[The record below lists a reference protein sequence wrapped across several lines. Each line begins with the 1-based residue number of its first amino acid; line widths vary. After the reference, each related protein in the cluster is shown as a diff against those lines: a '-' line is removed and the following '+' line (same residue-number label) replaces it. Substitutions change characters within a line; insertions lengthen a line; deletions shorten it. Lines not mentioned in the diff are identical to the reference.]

1 MTQALRVALWIPTVD
16 PAEVGDNVVTT
27 SAPNPQKAIGTKFQL
42 GGSGGGGS
50 GVEEAPNDG
59 FQYARQSLGWSPI
72 TVGGGG
78 ITDAPLDGRPYLR
91 VSGAWAPYDIID
103 GGVF

>member
-1 MTQALRVALWIPTVD
+1 MTQALRVALWIPTLD

-42 GGSGGGGS
+42 GGSGGSGG
-50 GVEEAPNDG
+50 GIPEAPTDG
-59 FQYARQSLGWSPI
+59 FLYGRQSAAWAKI

-78 ITDAPLDGRPYLR
+78 ITDAPSDGKPYVR
-91 VSGAWAPYDIID
+91 QNAAWLAFDIID
-103 GGVF
+103 GGTF